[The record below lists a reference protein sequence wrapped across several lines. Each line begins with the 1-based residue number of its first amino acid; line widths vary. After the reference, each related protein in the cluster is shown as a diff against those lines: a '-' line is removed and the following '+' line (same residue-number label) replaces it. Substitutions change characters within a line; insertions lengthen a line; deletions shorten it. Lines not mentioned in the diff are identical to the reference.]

1 MASNQD
7 LSRGLTKTPTAFAER
22 FKARIAGKIREQ
34 QVTPPAPIDE
44 LLRLSQERRSRAI
57 AHLAGPATHL
67 TAQSPQFH
75 TATPALPPLP
85 ATAPLTGPVELSG
98 QKSVEGYPGADDAT
112 EQLRN
117 ASLGTAHVDQ
127 PGAHVD
133 QPGAHVIQQDEAS
146 AIITDQGDSQQ
157 LQNARAEYPRTRDI
171 PCGPGHFEH
180 CIASTEYDD
189 SGSSDVFTL
198 EMLEKNSITT
208 WMILHSRRC
217 SWHDSRV
224 AIGSVLIDK
233 IALENDRV
241 FQAMSNEYQPRF
253 HSWLDESHSRNAQGR
268 SFTETLSPRCVIVC
282 ADNEG
287 ATTVADYVQFI
298 CNKTSVY
305 PRLFSDKKNAANSTG
320 RCDVLIATSGS
331 LSTIARKG
339 GVNFDRL
346 ETLVLDEFHK
356 IMKVAIQ
363 SVPPTGTNGCAKTRG
378 SFDRLKTLVLD
389 EFHKTMVSKEQK
401 DQLDGAFFSPE
412 RYHLD
417 VMGAQV
423 QRIISEGGNSISS
436 TDRDK
441 WLRKD
446 ASAAPLEFK
455 HMRLQNPMLDLR
467 KYSFILVSE
476 HDLFDFTA
484 NQIATHV
491 PGKIL
496 VFLHPEPKPMPFATL
511 FERKSPT
518 DALKSAT
525 VIILRPNALKR
536 TLGSIIV

>member
-1 MASNQD
+1 MDDTTFTA
-7 LSRGLTKTPTAFAER
+7 LFLARFTRGE
-22 FKARIAGKIREQ
+22 
-34 QVTPPAPIDE
+34 
-44 LLRLSQERRSRAI
+44 SQWKMKPHADPKRWKGT
-57 AHLAGPATHL
+57 LA
-67 TAQSPQFH
+67 
-75 TATPALPPLP
+75 
-85 ATAPLTGPVELSG
+85 
-98 QKSVEGYPGADDAT
+98 
-112 EQLRN
+112 
-117 ASLGTAHVDQ
+117 
-127 PGAHVD
+127 
-133 QPGAHVIQQDEAS
+133 
-146 AIITDQGDSQQ
+146 
-157 LQNARAEYPRTRDI
+157 
-171 PCGPGHFEH
+171 
-180 CIASTEYDD
+180 
-189 SGSSDVFTL
+189 
-198 EMLEKNSITT
+198 
-208 WMILHSRRC
+208 
-217 SWHDSRV
+217 
-224 AIGSVLIDK
+224 K

-268 SFTETLSPRCVIVC
+268 SFTETLSPRC
-282 ADNEG
+282 
-287 ATTVADYVQFI
+287 
-298 CNKTSVY
+298 
-305 PRLFSDKKNAANSTG
+305 
-320 RCDVLIATSGS
+320 DVLIATSGS

-356 IMKVAIQ
+356 IM
-363 SVPPTGTNGCAKTRG
+363 
-378 SFDRLKTLVLD
+378 
-389 EFHKTMVSKEQK
+389 MSKEQK
-401 DQLDGAFFSPE
+401 DQLDGAFFSPG

-417 VMGAQV
+417 VMGSQV
-423 QRIISEGGNSISS
+423 QRIISEGGKFITSADRDKWLRKDTRQFRSSQDPEGGNSISS

-536 TLGSIIV
+536 TL

>member
-98 QKSVEGYPGADDAT
+98 QKSSAAT
-112 EQLRN
+112 NDSDINQYAVDTSDERDNYEMRRWELRM
-117 ASLGTAHVDQ
+117 STS
-127 PGAHVD
+127 
-133 QPGAHVIQQDEAS
+133 QQDEAS